1 MGRAYSNAPNS
12 WGVRIRDWVVKK
24 TKKADLPDILFSICY
39 KGIVRLTRK
48 VLLEYV
54 HFDNYSPAAIIRNAK
69 IGNIILLLAF
79 FRTLSSNLDLEYPAV
94 SEENCLKNL
103 LPLP

>member
-1 MGRAYSNAPNS
+1 MVLGAKRQGYGR
-12 WGVRIRDWVVKK
+12 K
-24 TKKADLPDILFSICY
+24 T
-39 KGIVRLTRK
+39 TRVEK
-48 VLLEYV
+48 RQN
-54 HFDNYSPAAIIRNAK
+54 DYSPVAIIRNAK
-69 IGNIILLLAF
+69 IGNIILLHAF

>member
-1 MGRAYSNAPNS
+1 MITSHSALTVFSMYQKNFSSFSNNTS
-12 WGVRIRDWVVKK
+12 V
-24 TKKADLPDILFSICY
+24 SN
-39 KGIVRLTRK
+39 
-48 VLLEYV
+48 
-54 HFDNYSPAAIIRNAK
+54 HYSPAAIIRNAK
-69 IGNIILLLAF
+69 IGNIILLHAF

>member
-1 MGRAYSNAPNS
+1 MNKQLVGGTVFHKHN
-12 WGVRIRDWVVKK
+12 
-24 TKKADLPDILFSICY
+24 F
-39 KGIVRLTRK
+39 
-48 VLLEYV
+48 
-54 HFDNYSPAAIIRNAK
+54 YSPAAIIRNAK
-69 IGNIILLLAF
+69 IGNIILLHAF

>member
-1 MGRAYSNAPNS
+1 MAFGYYNS
-12 WGVRIRDWVVKK
+12 PV
-24 TKKADLPDILFSICY
+24 
-39 KGIVRLTRK
+39 
-48 VLLEYV
+48 
-54 HFDNYSPAAIIRNAK
+54 AIIRNAN
-69 IGNIILLLAF
+69 IWNIILLLAF